1 MDLTLS
7 YEIDNVYTRDSYVGA
22 GSSIY
27 SKVIEQIKYTVTGT
41 HSDGRT
47 ASVTDVCTISL
58 QNTGY
63 VGFTTFTSITKNDL
77 IDLIKLDLGVNSL
90 QHYQNI
96 ADLEKAIR
104 GQKIPSLSEVTIS
117 S

>member
-7 YEIDNVYTRDSYVGA
+7 YAIENVYTRDSYVGT
-22 GSSIY
+22 GSSTY

-47 ASVTDVCTISL
+47 ASVTDICTLPI

-63 VGFTTFTSITKNDL
+63 VGFTTFTSVTKNDL
-77 IDLIKLDLGVNSL
+77 INLIKIDLGGTP
-90 QHYQNI
+90 QEIQNI
-96 ADLEKAIR
+96 ADLEKGIR
-104 GQKIPSLSEVTIS
+104 AKKIPSLSEVTIS

>member
-7 YEIDNVYTRDSYVGA
+7 YAIENVYTRDSYVGA

-47 ASVTDVCTISL
+47 ASVTDVCTLSL

-63 VGFTTFTSITKNDL
+63 VGFTTFTSVTKSDL
-77 IDLIKLDLGVNSL
+77 INLIK
-90 QHYQNI
+90 I
-96 ADLEKAIR
+96 PWPKALER
-104 GQKIPSLSEVTIS
+104 D
-117 S
+117 

>member
-7 YEIDNVYTRDSYVGA
+7 YTIENVYTRDSYVGA

-47 ASVTDVCTISL
+47 ASVTDVCTLSL
-58 QNTGY
+58 QNIGY
-63 VGFTTFTSITKNDL
+63 VGFTTFTSLTKSDL
-77 IDLIKLDLGVNSL
+77 INLIKLDLGSSS
-90 QHYQNI
+90 QQTQNI

-104 GQKIPSLSEVTIS
+104 GQKISSLSEVTIS

>member
-7 YEIDNVYTRDSYVGA
+7 YAIENVYTRDSYVGA

-27 SKVIEQIKYTVTGT
+27 SKVIEQIKYTITGT

-47 ASVTDVCTISL
+47 ASVTDVCTLSI

-63 VGFTTFTSITKNDL
+63 VGFTTFTSVTKNDL
-77 IDLIKLDLGVNSL
+77 INLIKLDLGINSL
-90 QHYQNI
+90 QYKENI

>member
-7 YEIDNVYTRDSYVGA
+7 YAIDNVYTRDSYVGA

-47 ASVTDVCTISL
+47 ATVTDICTLSL

-63 VGFTTFTSITKNDL
+63 VGFTTFTSVTKSDL
-77 IDLIKLDLGVNSL
+77 INLIKIDLGGTP
-90 QHYQNI
+90 QEIQNI

-104 GQKIPSLSEVTIS
+104 SQKIQSLSEVTIS

>member
-7 YEIDNVYTRDSYVGA
+7 YAIENVYTRDSYVGA
-22 GSSIY
+22 GSSTY
-27 SKVIEQIKYTVTGT
+27 SKVIEQIKYTITGT

-47 ASVTDVCTISL
+47 ASVTDVCTLSL

-63 VGFTTFTSITKNDL
+63 VGFTTFTSLTKSDL
-77 IDLIKLDLGVNSL
+77 INLIKLDLGSSS
-90 QHYQNI
+90 QQTQNI

-104 GQKIPSLSEVTIS
+104 GQKISSLSEVTIS

>member
-7 YEIDNVYTRDSYVGA
+7 YAIENVYTRDSYVGA
-22 GSSIY
+22 GSSTY

-47 ASVTDVCTISL
+47 ASVTDICTLPI

-63 VGFTTFTSITKNDL
+63 VGFTTFTSLTKSDL
-77 IDLIKLDLGVNSL
+77 INLIKIDLGGTP
-90 QHYQNI
+90 QEIQNI
-96 ADLEKAIR
+96 ADIEKAIR
-104 GQKIPSLSEVTIS
+104 LQTIPTLSEVNITS
-117 S
+117 

>member
-22 GSSIY
+22 GSSTY

-47 ASVTDVCTISL
+47 ASVTDICTLPI

-63 VGFTTFTSITKNDL
+63 VGFTTFTSVTKSDL
-77 IDLIKLDLGVNSL
+77 INLIKIDLGGTP
-90 QHYQNI
+90 QEIQNI

-104 GQKIPSLSEVTIS
+104 SQKIQSLSEVTIS

>member
-1 MDLTLS
+1 MDLTFT

-22 GSSIY
+22 GSSVY

-77 IDLIKLDLGVNSL
+77 INLIKLDLGVNSL

>member
-7 YEIDNVYTRDSYVGA
+7 YNIDNVYTRDSYVGA

-27 SKVIEQIKYTVTGT
+27 SKVIEQVKYTVTGT

-47 ASVTDVCTISL
+47 ASVTDVCTLSI
-58 QNTGY
+58 QNVGY
-63 VGFTTFTSITKNDL
+63 VGFTTFTSVNKSDL
-77 IDLIKLDLGVNSL
+77 INLIKFDLGNSS
-90 QHYQNI
+90 QHNQNI

-104 GQKIPSLSEVTIS
+104 GQKIPSLSEITIPS
-117 S
+117 

>member
-7 YEIDNVYTRDSYVGA
+7 YNIDNVYTRDSYVGA

-27 SKVIEQIKYTVTGT
+27 SKVIEQVKYTVTGT

-47 ASVTDVCTISL
+47 ASVTDVCTLSI

-63 VGFTTFTSITKNDL
+63 VGFTTYTSITKSDL
-77 IDLIKLDLGVNSL
+77 INVIKFDLGNSS
-90 QHYQNI
+90 QHNQNI

-104 GQKIPSLSEVTIS
+104 GQKIPSLSEITIPS
-117 S
+117 

>member
-7 YEIDNVYTRDSYVGA
+7 YAIENVYTRDSYVGA

-27 SKVIEQIKYTVTGT
+27 SNVIEQIKYTITGT

-47 ASVTDVCTISL
+47 ASVTDVCTLPL

-63 VGFTTFTSITKNDL
+63 VGFTTFTSLTKSDL
-77 IDLIKLDLGVNSL
+77 INLIKLDLGSSS
-90 QHYQNI
+90 QQTQNI

-104 GQKIPSLSEVTIS
+104 GQKIQSLSEVTIS

>member
-7 YEIDNVYTRDSYVGA
+7 YTIENVYTRDSYVGA
-22 GSSIY
+22 GSSVY

-47 ASVTDVCTISL
+47 ASVTDICTLPI

-63 VGFTTFTSITKNDL
+63 VGFTTFTSVTKSDL
-77 IDLIKLDLGVNSL
+77 IKLIKLDLGVNSL

-96 ADLEKAIR
+96 ADLFVLLASEPVEKSR
-104 GQKIPSLSEVTIS
+104 VLLNT
-117 S
+117 

>member
-7 YEIDNVYTRDSYVGA
+7 YNIDNVYTRDSYVGA

-27 SKVIEQIKYTVTGT
+27 SKVIEQVKYTVTGT

-47 ASVTDVCTISL
+47 ASVTDVCTLSI
-58 QNTGY
+58 QNVGY
-63 VGFTTFTSITKNDL
+63 VGFTTFTSITKSDL
-77 IDLIKLDLGVNSL
+77 INVIKFDLGNSF
-90 QHYQNI
+90 QHNQNI

-104 GQKIPSLSEVTIS
+104 GQKIPYLSEITIS

>member
-7 YEIDNVYTRDSYVGA
+7 YNIDNVYARDSYVGA

-27 SKVIEQIKYTVTGT
+27 SKVIEQVKYTVTGT

-47 ASVTDVCTISL
+47 ASVTDVCTLSI

-63 VGFTTFTSITKNDL
+63 VGFTTFTSVTKSDL
-77 IDLIKLDLGVNSL
+77 INVIKFDLGNSS
-90 QHYQNI
+90 QHNQNI

-104 GQKIPSLSEVTIS
+104 GQKIPSLSEITIS

>member
-7 YEIDNVYTRDSYVGA
+7 YTIENVYTRDSYVGA
-22 GSSIY
+22 GSIVY

-47 ASVTDVCTISL
+47 ASVTDICTLPI

-63 VGFTTFTSITKNDL
+63 VGFTTFTSVTKSDL
-77 IDLIKLDLGVNSL
+77 INLIKIDLGGTP
-90 QHYQNI
+90 QEIQNI
-96 ADLEKAIR
+96 ADLEKGIR
-104 GQKIPSLSEVTIS
+104 GQKIQSLTEVTIS

>member
-7 YEIDNVYTRDSYVGA
+7 YNIDNVYTRDSYVGA

-27 SKVIEQIKYTVTGT
+27 SKVIEQVKYTVTGT

-47 ASVTDVCTISL
+47 ASVTDVCTLSI

-63 VGFTTFTSITKNDL
+63 VGFTTYTSITKSDL
-77 IDLIKLDLGVNSL
+77 INVIKFDLGNSS
-90 QHYQNI
+90 QHNQNI

-104 GQKIPSLSEVTIS
+104 GQKIPSLSEITIS

>member
-7 YEIDNVYTRDSYVGA
+7 YNIDNVYTRDSYVGA

-27 SKVIEQIKYTVTGT
+27 SKVIEQVKYTVTGT

-47 ASVTDVCTISL
+47 ASVTDVCTLSI

-63 VGFTTFTSITKNDL
+63 VGFKTYTSITKSDL
-77 IDLIKLDLGVNSL
+77 INVIKFDLGNSS
-90 QHYQNI
+90 QHNQNI

-104 GQKIPSLSEVTIS
+104 GQKIPSLSEITIPS
-117 S
+117 

>member
-47 ASVTDVCTISL
+47 ATVTDICTLPI

-63 VGFTTFTSITKNDL
+63 VGFTTFTSVTKSDL
-77 IDLIKLDLGVNSL
+77 INLIKIDLGGTP
-90 QHYQNI
+90 QEIQNI

-104 GQKIPSLSEVTIS
+104 SQKIQSLSEVTIS

>member
-1 MDLTLS
+1 M
-7 YEIDNVYTRDSYVGA
+7 GA

-47 ASVTDVCTISL
+47 ATVTDVCTLSL

-63 VGFTTFTSITKNDL
+63 VGFTTFTSVTKSDL
-77 IDLIKLDLGVNSL
+77 INLIRIDLGGTP
-90 QHYQNI
+90 QEIQNI

-104 GQKIPSLSEVTIS
+104 SQKIPSLSEVTIS

>member
-7 YEIDNVYTRDSYVGA
+7 YAIENVYTRDSYVGA
-22 GSSIY
+22 GSSTY

-47 ASVTDVCTISL
+47 ASVTDICTLPI

-63 VGFTTFTSITKNDL
+63 VGFTTFTSVTKSDL
-77 IDLIKLDLGVNSL
+77 INLIKIDLGGTP
-90 QHYQNI
+90 QEIQNI

-104 GQKIPSLSEVTIS
+104 SQKIQSLSEVNIS